1 MKIYVDYDDCLCETA
16 RRFSQLVDELF
27 GVGVP
32 YENIRYFDLQKSFSL
47 SEEQYEYMMIEG
59 HKPEV
64 LMSYDETPG
73 AVKVVNGWI
82 DDGHEVSVI
91 TGRPYSAYEPSRIW
105 LDHHGIDR
113 VKLFCLNKY
122 GRDAFIKDSE
132 FSLEIEDYKRM
143 HFDYAVEDS
152 PAAFRF
158 FDHLPAL
165 KVLVYDRPWNQEC
178 EFPGENYNRC
188 FDWES
193 ISKIVR

>member
-16 RRFSQLVDELF
+16 RHFSQLVDELF

-158 FDHLPAL
+158 FDHLSAL

-193 ISKIVR
+193 IRKIVR